1 MDDGC
6 CGPSAVC
13 GAVARSVPAA
23 VATVGGAKAMANYI
37 GHNGYPQPEIVAIA
51 TGKPS
56 AAAAA
61 AVCSSGPAAADCFDI
76 EFGGVLQE
84 QPSSRVSVV
93 DLTNLDT
100 IAEAD
105 DSVEM

>member
-1 MDDGC
+1 
-6 CGPSAVC
+6 
-13 GAVARSVPAA
+13 
-23 VATVGGAKAMANYI
+23 MANYI
-37 GHNGYPQPEIVAIA
+37 GHDGYPQPEIVAIA

-56 AAAAA
+56 AAVAA
-61 AVCSSGPAAADCFDI
+61 GPAAAVDCFDVK
-76 EFGGVLQE
+76 FGSVLQE
-84 QPSSRVSVV
+84 HRPSSVSVV

>member
-1 MDDGC
+1 M
-6 CGPSAVC
+6 
-13 GAVARSVPAA
+13 
-23 VATVGGAKAMANYI
+23 TNYI

-51 TGKPS
+51 TGKS
-56 AAAAA
+56 SSTAATVTAIDQNLL
-61 AVCSSGPAAADCFDI
+61 AADCFDI
-76 EFGGVLQE
+76 KFGSVMQE
-84 QPSSRVSVV
+84 PPPSMSVV

>member
-1 MDDGC
+1 
-6 CGPSAVC
+6 
-13 GAVARSVPAA
+13 
-23 VATVGGAKAMANYI
+23 MANYI

-51 TGKPS
+51 TGKPN
-56 AAAAA
+56 ATN
-61 AVCSSGPAAADCFDI
+61 AVTTTVGIGPTATAADCFDI
-76 EFGGVLQE
+76 KFGSVLQE
-84 QPSSRVSVV
+84 QPSMSVV

>member
-1 MDDGC
+1 MAAE
-6 CGPSAVC
+6 CG
-13 GAVARSVPAA
+13 GPAA
-23 VATVGGAKAMANYI
+23 VMTNYI

-51 TGKPS
+51 TGGKPNV
-56 AAAAA
+56 
-61 AVCSSGPAAADCFDI
+61 AVSPATLAADCFDI
-76 EFGGVLQE
+76 KFGSVLQE
-84 QPSSRVSVV
+84 SPPPPPPPSMSVV

>member
-1 MDDGC
+1 
-6 CGPSAVC
+6 
-13 GAVARSVPAA
+13 
-23 VATVGGAKAMANYI
+23 MANYI

-51 TGKPS
+51 TGGKPS
-56 AAAAA
+56 G
-61 AVCSSGPAAADCFDI
+61 AVSPATLAADCFDI
-76 EFGGVLQE
+76 KFGSVLQE
-84 QPSSRVSVV
+84 SPPPSMSVV

>member
-1 MDDGC
+1 
-6 CGPSAVC
+6 
-13 GAVARSVPAA
+13 
-23 VATVGGAKAMANYI
+23 MANYI

-51 TGKPS
+51 TGKPGGTAATV
-56 AAAAA
+56 AAADQTAL
-61 AVCSSGPAAADCFDI
+61 AADCFDI
-76 EFGGVLQE
+76 KFGSVMQE
-84 QPSSRVSVV
+84 PPPSMSVV